1 MPIDTC
7 VQNVG
12 EYYSSHYLDS
22 TFGRDMQQLQVGWR
36 EQSSRSVPRRLQAL
50 SERYFRAKSQA
61 LDEERPER
69 RMLLG
74 DEIAGW
80 HGSLLDALGYSNR
93 EAVDV
98 PVDANTVYVPILGR
112 VFRYGKPWLFLAES
126 PFTLPDSSL
135 KDGMPSE
142 DPLESEPLS
151 IQLRDSA
158 HKPCPGDWS
167 RAVGKI
173 FTEEDAPRWILMLG
187 GSRLLLLD
195 RDTFAQARY
204 LAFDLDNAYGRSER
218 ASFECMAAFLSAD
231 TLCPSAESAEL
242 FHEKIETQSHK
253 FAHGVSDK
261 LQSAVREAIEIL
273 ANEWV
278 DYRKRKQLSY
288 TSVARDGVLP
298 ENQSQVTAERLRHE
312 ALVFVYRL
320 LFCFYAEAHG
330 TEVNILPVNADEYRL
345 GYSLE
350 ALRDLEQVPLTPETE
365 MGEYFD
371 HHVRQLFWL
380 VYEGFNPEHDPTA
393 QAALALEADPPTE
406 RAFSIRPL
414 TATLFHPSTTP
425 LFNLVRF
432 SNLAWQKIVRNLS
445 LSKDERSNTVGRVN
459 YAELGLNE
467 LGAVYEGLLSY
478 KGMFVPPD
486 RDYIR
491 VKPAGEDVSDSKT
504 PTWFMSRER
513 LDEFGS
519 DEVER
524 LPNGQPRIYPRGSF
538 ILHLNGVDRQQSAS
552 YYTPK
557 PLTQSLVREAL
568 RELLKHFGP
577 ADADRIL
584 ELTICEPAM
593 GSGAFLYEA
602 ARQLA
607 DRYLELKVEQTGG
620 TIEPADYADER
631 RRVMHL
637 ITTRNVY
644 GVDLNETAVE
654 LAGLSLW
661 LGSIHRLPV
670 REGNNG
676 SPTIYEPGAPP
687 WFGLRL
693 RTGDSLIGARRAV
706 WAAAQL
712 KQGLQAKA
720 NGDAPRLL
728 KPGEMRGVD
737 EVYHFLVFDPDMLP
751 TASDA
756 LMREHWSEQCSLAK
770 NWIKEQVR
778 PKWSDIEIRDALE
791 ICGHIDRYWL
801 DFTARRKEAL
811 ESTACTTSVWPTSAL
826 SAEARKPSPKLDDQ
840 EKVKA
845 ELEVS
850 SGAFQRLRLLMDTWC
865 ALWFWPLPDVAHL
878 PSREAWLASAQLLA
892 GEKPPAPD
900 MWQILSMRVGF
911 DVSALLAASNETL
924 PDSDALGSAVPWF
937 RVARSLAEDLHFHH
951 WELTFPEILGP
962 SSKRGFDLILGN
974 PPWKKPAWDDSVV
987 LSEIEP
993 LLGVRK
999 ARGAKID
1006 AVRER
1011 LSQAA
1016 DNLEYYAQLF
1026 RVSVGRQTVLS
1037 SRRLTPVLQGTQT
1050 NLYKNF
1056 IILCWGLLGSSGVAG
1071 MIHEDGV
1078 YDDAA
1083 AGLFRA
1089 RYYRK
1094 LRGHFQFRNE
1104 KRLFQDVGH
1113 SRRYSIN
1120 IFGAERSEI
1129 GFDNIA
1135 NLFLP
1140 STIDQSRRHSSPND
1154 QTPGLKTEKGEWD
1167 TSGHTKRIL
1176 RIAEDELA
1184 VCQKLLEAPGPV
1196 DQTPLIRVHSTDVLS
1211 VIRKIIGTK
1220 IRLKS
1225 IADKYYSTE
1234 FFHEGSARE
1243 KGAITRQ
1250 DSPPF
1255 QPTTPQEL
1263 ILSGPNIGVGN
1274 AFAATPWSRC
1284 VDSKHYDDVDLT
1296 EVRQDY
1302 LPGAVYRPGDRAGA
1316 VDKFSSAIPVWQGS
1330 PITTLYRF
1338 VNRRRIDDG
1347 MERSLISCLVPP
1359 GVTNID
1365 GLFSL
1370 CFAEPRLAVLFAG
1383 ATHSIIHDFILRVTG
1398 ASDCRRDELEALPLV
1413 EEPYAMPLIR
1423 RALRLNCISDAFAE
1437 LWTAV
1442 SDHDVALDSWAQED
1456 GRLKGSL
1463 ECPWSS
1469 LTGAAWSIGVPL
1481 RTDFARRQALLE
1493 MDVLVA
1499 LSLGLTSDELQTI
1512 YRVQFPVMRSF
1523 ELADEFD
1530 SIGNRLPNTVRSD
1543 PGGREVREARTKHNG
1558 LDPLSVSWTVDNGR
1572 KAVSRTFYPP
1582 FTRVNREDDYA
1593 RAYEV
1598 LESRCRGGC

>member
-22 TFGRDMQQLQVGWR
+22 TFARDMQQLQAGWR
-36 EQSSRSVPRRLQAL
+36 EQGSRSVPRRLQAL
-50 SERYFRAKSQA
+50 SERYFRAKSRA

-69 RMLLG
+69 RALLG

-80 HGSLLDALGYSNR
+80 HGLLLDALGYFDQ
-93 EAVDV
+93 EPVDV
-98 PVDANTVYVPILGR
+98 PVDANTVYVPVLGR

-142 DPLESEPLS
+142 DPLESEPLVA
-151 IQLRDSA
+151 QLRDST
-158 HKPCPGDWS
+158 HKLCPGDWS
-167 RAVGKI
+167 RAIGKI

-204 LAFDLDNAYGRSER
+204 LAFDLDNAYGRPER

-231 TLCPSAESAEL
+231 TLCPSAESIEL
-242 FHEKIETQSHK
+242 FHEKVEAQSHK

-261 LQSAVREAIEIL
+261 LQSAVREAIGIL

-298 ENQSQVTAERLRHE
+298 EDQSQVTAERLRHE

-330 TEVNILPVNADEYRL
+330 AEVNILPVNADEYRL

-371 HHVRQLFWL
+371 NHVRRLFGL
-380 VYEGFNPEHDPTA
+380 VYEGFNPEPQHAGQGD
-393 QAALALEADPPTE
+393 LALDADAPTE

-414 TATLFHPSTTP
+414 TATLFHPSSTP
-425 LFNLVRF
+425 VFNLVRF
-432 SNLAWQKIVRNLS
+432 SNLAWQKIIRNLS
-445 LSKDERSNTVGRVN
+445 LSRDERSNTVGRVN

-478 KGMFVPPD
+478 RGMFVPAD
-486 RDYIR
+486 RDYIQ
-491 VKPAGEDVSDSKT
+491 VKPAGEDVTDSKT
-504 PTWFMSRER
+504 PTWFVGIDR
-513 LDEFGS
+513 LEDFQA

-524 LPNGQPRIYPRGSF
+524 LPNGQPRIYPRGTF
-538 ILHLNGVDRQQSAS
+538 ILHLNGIDRQQSAS

-557 PLTQSLVREAL
+557 PLTQGLVREAL
-568 RELLKHFGP
+568 RELLKDFGP

-584 ELTICEPAM
+584 DLTVCEPAM

-607 DRYLELKVEQTGG
+607 DKYLELKLEQTGG

-670 REGNNG
+670 REEPNG
-676 SPTIYEPGAPP
+676 GPIVYEPCAPP

-693 RTGDSLIGARRAV
+693 RTGNSLIGARRAV
-706 WAAAQL
+706 WTVAQL
-712 KQGLQAKA
+712 KEGLHAKA
-720 NGDAPRLL
+720 NGDTPRLL
-728 KPGEMRGVD
+728 KPGEVRATD
-737 EVYHFLVFDPDMLP
+737 EVYHFLVFDPDMIP

-756 LMREHWSEQCSLAK
+756 LMREHWSGQCSRGKA
-770 NWIKEQVR
+770 WIKEQVK
-778 PKWSDIEIRDALE
+778 PKWSDVELRDALE
-791 ICGHIDRYWL
+791 ICDHVDCYWL
-801 DFTARRKEAL
+801 DFTARRKRAI
-811 ESTACTTSVWPTSAL
+811 ESTACTTSVWPTPAL
-826 SAEARKPSPKLDDQ
+826 SDQARKPSPKLDDQ
-840 EKVKA
+840 ETIKA
-845 ELEVS
+845 ELEAS

-865 ALWFWPLPDVAHL
+865 ALWFWPLTDVTHL
-878 PSREAWLASAQLLA
+878 PSREAWLASACLLV

-900 MWQILSMRVGF
+900 MWQLFSMRLGF
-911 DVSALLAASNETL
+911 DVSAMLAASKETL
-924 PDSDALGSAVPWF
+924 PDSDALAAAAPWF
-937 RVARSLAEDLHFHH
+937 RVARVLADDLHFHH

-962 SSKRGFDLILGN
+962 GSNRGFDLILGN

-999 ARGAKID
+999 ARGAKLE

-1011 LSQAA
+1011 LPDAEDQLA
-1016 DNLEYYAQLF
+1016 YYAQLF
-1026 RVSVGRQTVLS
+1026 RKSAGMQAVLS

-1050 NLYKNF
+1050 TLYKNF
-1056 IILCWGLLGSSGVAG
+1056 IILCWGLLCGTGVTG
-1071 MIHEDGV
+1071 MLHEDGV

-1083 AGLFRA
+1083 AGVFRE

-1120 IFGAERSEI
+1120 VFGSERSAI
-1129 GFDNIA
+1129 RFDNIA

-1140 STIDQSRRHSSPND
+1140 STIEQSRRHASPND
-1154 QTPGLKTEKGEWD
+1154 PTPGLKTEKGEWE

-1176 RIAEDELA
+1176 RIGEDELA
-1184 VCQKLLEAPGPV
+1184 VCKNLLEALCPV
-1196 DQTPLIRVHSTDVLS
+1196 DQTPLLRIHSTDVLS
-1211 VIRKIIGTK
+1211 VIEKIIGAQA
-1220 IRLKS
+1220 RLKS
-1225 IADKYYSTE
+1225 VADKYYPTE
-1234 FFHEGSARE
+1234 FFHEGSARGR
-1243 KGAITRQ
+1243 GAITRQ

-1255 QPTTPQEL
+1255 QPTSPQEL
-1263 ILSGPNIGVGN
+1263 VLSGPNISVAN

-1296 EVRQDY
+1296 EIGEDY
-1302 LPGAVYRPGDRAGA
+1302 LPCAVYRPGDRVGGMDEFHEA
-1316 VDKFSSAIPVWQGS
+1316 VPVWQGNQ
-1330 PITTLYRF
+1330 ITNLYRF

-1370 CFAEPRLAVLFAG
+1370 CFTEPTLAVLFTG

-1398 ASDCRRDELEALPLV
+1398 ASDCRRAELEALPLV
-1413 EEPYAMPLIR
+1413 EKPYDLPLIR
-1423 RALRLNCISDAFAE
+1423 RALRLNCISKTFAD

-1442 SDHDVALDSWAQED
+1442 CDHDVANDSWAQKD
-1456 GRLKGSL
+1456 GRLDGAVD
-1463 ECPWSS
+1463 CPWSS
-1469 LTGAAWSIGVPL
+1469 LTATEWSIKVPL
-1481 RTDFARRQALLE
+1481 RSDFARRQALLE
-1493 MDVLVA
+1493 SDVLVG

-1530 SIGNRLPNTVRSD
+1530 SRGNRLPNTTRSD

-1558 LDPLSVSWTVDNGR
+1558 IDPLFVSWSIDNGHR
-1572 KAVSRTFYPP
+1572 RVSKTFYPP

-1593 RAYEV
+1593 RVYEAF
-1598 LESRCRGGC
+1598 ESRYRGRH